1 MSVVDGVWETVI
13 DTPMGQR
20 KGTLTLKS
28 DGASLSGTLDGDQGS
43 IAIQDGAVN
52 GNDLTWKAD
61 ISNPMSM
68 TLEFSAKVDG
78 DAIAGSVKL
87 GGFGTAS
94 FKGSRAG

>member
-28 DGASLSGTLDGDQGS
+28 DGASLSGTRWRPRQHR
-43 IAIQDGAVN
+43 IQDGAVN